1 MGLTSLFLFTLL
13 GGLAAGAYVF
23 DTCFNR
29 KREGDRPWLMP
40 VVVVVLFAVGL
51 IAAATHVHSIPRAFE
66 ALFGGTVNF
75 GSGMIWEVAIAG
87 VFLILALVDMIL
99 VLAKKSSP
107 FALRVAAAVFAAFCM
122 ISMATAYIN
131 VYGNVIWANAP
142 ATIVSFVAGDLA
154 AGLGLYA
161 VVARASYGE
170 KTLRNVAIAAAA
182 LFAVGAALE
191 IAAFA
196 GAGENVVMQAIALV
210 CAVAAAVFAALSSK
224 FKNGNVVA
232 IVVCVLLIVG
242 VAVSRYAFYAA
253 GAVM

>member
-1 MGLTSLFLFTLL
+1 M
-13 GGLAAGAYVF
+13 
-23 DTCFNR
+23 
-29 KREGDRPWLMP
+29 
-40 VVVVVLFAVGL
+40 
-51 IAAATHVHSIPRAFE
+51 
-66 ALFGGTVNF
+66 
-75 GSGMIWEVAIAG
+75 
-87 VFLILALVDMIL
+87 FLILALVDMIL

-182 LFAVGAALE
+182 LFRRRRRA
-191 IAAFA
+191 
-196 GAGENVVMQAIALV
+196 
-210 CAVAAAVFAALSSK
+210 
-224 FKNGNVVA
+224 
-232 IVVCVLLIVG
+232 
-242 VAVSRYAFYAA
+242 
-253 GAVM
+253 

>member
-23 DTCFNR
+23 DVCFNR
-29 KREGDRPWLMP
+29 KRDGERPWLMP
-40 VVVVVLFAVGL
+40 VIVVVLFAVGL
-51 IAAATHVHSIPRAFE
+51 IAAATHIHSIPRAFE

-75 GSGMIWEVAIAG
+75 GSGMIWEVVISAI
-87 VFLILALVDMIL
+87 FLILALVDMIL
-99 VLAKKSSP
+99 VFAKKASP
-107 FALRVAAAVFAAFCM
+107 FALRVVAAVFAALAM

-131 VYGNVIWANAP
+131 VYGNPVWTNAP

-154 AGLGLYA
+154 AGLGLY
-161 VVARASYGE
+161 VLVARANYGE
-170 KTLRNVAIAAAA
+170 KMLRNVALVVAA
-182 LFAVGAALE
+182 LFVIGAALE

-196 GAGENVVMQAIALV
+196 GAGESIVAQAIALV
-210 CAVAAAVFAALSSK
+210 CSIAAAVFVALSSK

-232 IVVCVLLIVG
+232 IVVCVLLVVG

>member
-40 VVVVVLFAVGL
+40 VIVVVLFAVGL
-51 IAAATHVHSIPRAFE
+51 IAAATHIHSIPRAFE

-75 GSGMIWEVAIAG
+75 GSGMIWEVVISG
-87 VFLILALVDMIL
+87 VFLILALVDMVL
-99 VLAKKSSP
+99 VLVKKASP
-107 FALRVAAAVFAAFCM
+107 FALRAVAAVVAVV
-122 ISMATAYIN
+122 SVVLMATAYIN
-131 VYGNVIWANAP
+131 VYGNAVWTNAP

-161 VVARASYGE
+161 IVARADFAD
-170 KTLRNVAIAAAA
+170 KMLRNVAFVVAA
-182 LFAVGAALE
+182 LFAIGAALE

-196 GAGENVVMQAIALV
+196 GAGESVIAQVIALV
-210 CAVAAAVFAALSSK
+210 CPVAAAVVVALSSK
-224 FKNGNVVA
+224 FKNNGVVS
-232 IVVCVLLIVG
+232 IVVCVLMIVG

-253 GAVM
+253 GAIL